1 MTNYRRKPRGLPTPQ
16 TVYLIND
23 NIRYP
28 EVRVITEEGE
38 MLGVMPTKQAIQ
50 LAYEKDLDLIEI
62 NAKAEIPLCKLMEF
76 TKFKFQQSK
85 SEAAKPP
92 TVEKEKTLRL
102 SVRIA
107 PNDLQMNAKKADE
120 FLLKKTKVKIQ
131 IKMRGR
137 ERSHPKLALEV
148 MDQFLEMVTAP
159 FDYVATPRLDGDSNI
174 CTIKP
179 SKK

>member
-1 MTNYRRKPRGLPTPQ
+1 MTNYRRRPRGPQ
-16 TVYLIND
+16 PIQPIYVIND

-50 LAYEKDLDLIEI
+50 MAYNQDVDLIEI
-62 NAKAEIPLCKLMEF
+62 NAKAEVPICKLMDF
-76 TKFKFQQSK
+76 AKYKFQQSK
-85 SEAAKPP
+85 VDAAKAPL
-92 TVEKEKTLRL
+92 VEKEKTLRL

-107 PNDLQMNAKKADE
+107 INDLQINAKKADE
-120 FLLKKTKVKIQ
+120 FLIKKTKVKVQ

-148 MDQFLEMVTAP
+148 MDQFLEMLTTPYDFIAQ
-159 FDYVATPRLDGDSNI
+159 PRLDGDSNI
-174 CTIKP
+174 CTIKAA
-179 SKK
+179 KK